1 MSSSP
6 LSHPSETPRCSPC
19 HNPHYAPYQP
29 SPTNDRLSPA
39 PTPPIRR
46 TYLQRSKL
54 PRMRTLTIPTPTAGS
69 DDAGDVH
76 AEGLKGD
83 ICMSASPGSDDK
95 VLVPDTPVNTNHA
108 TLADLEIAL
117 KRAQETNSKLS
128 LLVTVRTPHPVIAV
142 RHSTEAI
149 AKSNSENIPDPTTY
163 SWQPFCPVPRP
174 IPCPVPRPV
183 PRPQSSRVNRV
194 LPINDTC

>member
-1 MSSSP
+1 MSSLP
-6 LSHPSETPRCSPC
+6 LSHPSETPRCSPR
-19 HNPHYAPYQP
+19 HNPRYAPYQP

-39 PTPPIRR
+39 PTARHLPQSTPSPIWPPIRR

-54 PRMRTLTIPTPTAGS
+54 PRTRTLTIPTPTAGS

-76 AEGLKGD
+76 AEGPKGD
-83 ICMSASPGSDDK
+83 IRASASPGSDDK

-128 LLVTVRTPHPVIAV
+128 LLVGKLCWNVDIFTVQNALW
-142 RHSTEAI
+142 
-149 AKSNSENIPDPTTY
+149 KNEN
-163 SWQPFCPVPRP
+163 
-174 IPCPVPRPV
+174 
-183 PRPQSSRVNRV
+183 N
-194 LPINDTC
+194 